1 MRPRPLPLTGWGL
14 TSPSRASVYR
24 PAAVEQV
31 REIVASRQPRG
42 LIARGL
48 GRSYGDPAQNAGGA
62 VVDMTLMDGVHGV
75 DLQQATVT
83 VDAGISL
90 HRMMELFVPLGL
102 FVPVTPGTRY
112 VTVGGAIASDIHGKN
127 HHVDGSFS
135 NHVEAFDLLTPDG
148 DIRHVTRCSDDGLF
162 QATAGGMGMTGIILS
177 AAVRMVPIETS
188 KILVDTERATD
199 LDDLMSHMVASDARY
214 RYSVAWVDTLARGR
228 RFGRGV
234 LYRGNHAASTNV
246 DADSG
251 SALLTPPRATRLSV
265 PNIVPSG
272 LIGRLSAS
280 AFNRVWYLK
289 HPLEERGRPR
299 ELSPFFH
306 QLDMVS
312 NANRL
317 YGRAGFVQ
325 HQCVLPDGQ
334 EATLK
339 RIIER
344 LSEERCPTFLVVLK
358 RMGPGNGLL
367 SFPVRGWTLAVDIPT
382 SWPGLA
388 CFLDEIDALVV
399 AAGGRLYLAK
409 DSRMRPERLPTMYPQ
424 LRDWRAIV
432 AAVDPERRLM
442 SDLARRLNLRG

>member
-1 MRPRPLPLTGWGL
+1 
-14 TSPSRASVYR
+14 
-24 PAAVEQV
+24 
-31 REIVASRQPRG
+31 
-42 LIARGL
+42 
-48 GRSYGDPAQNAGGA
+48 
-62 VVDMTLMDGVHGV
+62 
-75 DLQQATVT
+75 
-83 VDAGISL
+83 
-90 HRMMELFVPLGL
+90 
-102 FVPVTPGTRY
+102 
-112 VTVGGAIASDIHGKN
+112 
-127 HHVDGSFS
+127 
-135 NHVEAFDLLTPDG
+135 
-148 DIRHVTRCSDDGLF
+148 
-162 QATAGGMGMTGIILS
+162 
-177 AAVRMVPIETS
+177 
-188 KILVDTERATD
+188 
-199 LDDLMSHMVASDARY
+199 
-214 RYSVAWVDTLARGR
+214 
-228 RFGRGV
+228 V